1 MPPAIG
7 GYMDVRAILLLATM
21 VAGSASA
28 QQVHKCVE
36 GGKTI
41 YQSAPCANGAP
52 RKSWDAT
59 PQPETYANQV
69 RLERIR
75 QQNRIRAQGGSYQA
89 SARGGGS
96 GAVVSQ
102 YRDPGLCQAAKDRRD
117 AAYRAAGVN
126 RSFEFSRQMDDQV
139 YAACK

>member
-1 MPPAIG
+1 
-7 GYMDVRAILLLATM
+7 MDVKAVLLLATL

-36 GGKTI
+36 GGKTA

-59 PQPETYANQV
+59 PQPETYENRR
-69 RLERIR
+69 RLEQIR
-75 QQNRIRAQGGSYQA
+75 QDNRSRGRGQSYQSPARA
-89 SARGGGS
+89 SAS
-96 GAVVSQ
+96 GTVVSQ
-102 YRDPGLCQAAKDRRD
+102 YREPDRCQAAKDRRD
-117 AAYRAAGVN
+117 AAYRAVGVR
-126 RSFEFSRQMDDQV
+126 RSFELSRQMDDDV